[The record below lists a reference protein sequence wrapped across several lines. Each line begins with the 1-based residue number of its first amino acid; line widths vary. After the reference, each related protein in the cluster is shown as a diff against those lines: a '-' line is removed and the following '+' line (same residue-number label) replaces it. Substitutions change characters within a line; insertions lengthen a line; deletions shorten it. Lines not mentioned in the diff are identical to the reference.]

1 MQYGARAL
9 VNLLDLASR
18 ELKIRATAR
27 EELLNIT
34 DNALFDYHL
43 VFMQG
48 RNSFRFTDAERE
60 QLKKYI
66 ERGGMVFAD
75 SICASRAFTE
85 SFMREMDAMFPQNK
99 LERIP
104 ADDPLL
110 SPKFGGF
117 DLKIV
122 TRRDPQNRARALLC
136 RPR

>member
-34 DNALFDYHL
+34 DDALFDYHL

-66 ERGGMVFAD
+66 DAGEWCLPIRFALAGRLRNR
-75 SICASRAFTE
+75 SCGKWTLCSRKTSWSAY
-85 SFMREMDAMFPQNK
+85 
-99 LERIP
+99 
-104 ADDPLL
+104 
-110 SPKFGGF
+110 
-117 DLKIV
+117 
-122 TRRDPQNRARALLC
+122 RRTIRF
-136 RPR
+136 